1 MNLVVHFQFRLAP
14 GASVGPTLLK
24 RIWWA
29 AARTPEIDVSR
40 AARHNADGFIYSLS
54 APSDLA
60 DVAEVEARLRDLLN
74 RHLVGAVNTL
84 IRLPGPGRTA

>member
-1 MNLVVHFQFRLAP
+1 MNRVVHFQFRLAP
-14 GASVGPTLLK
+14 GASVGPTLLR

-29 AARTPEIDVSR
+29 AAKNPDIDVSR

-60 DVAEVEARLRDLLN
+60 DVDEVEARLRDLLD
-74 RHLVGAVNTL
+74 RHLVSAVNTL
-84 IRLPGPGRTA
+84 IRLPGSGKTA